1 MTTLKNGDTVKV
13 HYTGTLEDG
22 RVFDTS
28 KNREP
33 LEFKVGEGQIISGF
47 ENGVIGMG
55 LGETRDIEVPPEDA
69 YGSRREELVME
80 VPAGEFPE
88 HITPEVGMQLQIK
101 QQDGTPFGVVV
112 TDVGDAAVTLDAN
125 HPLAGQTLFF
135 EVELV
140 EISNSAH
147 A

>member
-28 KNREP
+28 RERDP
-33 LEFKVGEGQIISGF
+33 LEFKVGEGRIITGF
-47 ENGVIGMG
+47 ENGVVGMEI
-55 LGETRDIEVPPEDA
+55 GETRDIEVPPDEA

-80 VPAGEFPE
+80 IPANEFPE

-101 QQDGTPFGVVV
+101 QQDGTPFGVVI
-112 TDVGDAAVTLDAN
+112 TDVADEAVTLDAN
-125 HPLAGQTLFF
+125 HPLAGQTLYFQ
-135 EVELV
+135 VELL
-140 EISNSAH
+140 EISSPA
-147 A
+147 

>member
-13 HYTGTLEDG
+13 HYTGKLEDG

-28 KNREP
+28 REREP

-47 ENGVIGMG
+47 ENGVMGMG
-55 LGETRDIEVPPEDA
+55 IGETRDIEVPPDDA

-80 VPAGEFPE
+80 IPPAEFPE

-101 QQDGTPFGVVV
+101 QQDGTPFGVVI
-112 TDVGDAAVTLDAN
+112 TDVADEAVTLDAN
-125 HPLAGQTLFF
+125 HPLAGQTLYFQ
-135 EVELV
+135 VELL
-140 EISNSAH
+140 EISNPA
-147 A
+147 